1 VGPVGPPD
9 SVQGLIMIGLVI
21 VTHLHDPLNRDLIDD
36 IDRDEE
42 RRWCLVEYSSSIN
55 VYNSFLTFFHF
66 LIPFSINFLSPII
79 IIFAIARSRST
90 AQPTLTFKEHLRLQ
104 VQQHKHHLI
113 TSCALIFLSLPRLI
127 ISFLSG
133 CMKSPSN
140 SWLFL
145 FGYLISFLPSIM
157 TFIVYI
163 LPSKIYKDEFDIVVK
178 KTIAR
183 FRRRT

>member
-79 IIFAIARSRST
+79 IIFAIARSR
-90 AQPTLTFKEHLRLQ
+90 
-104 VQQHKHHLI
+104 
-113 TSCALIFLSLPRLI
+113 
-127 ISFLSG
+127 
-133 CMKSPSN
+133 
-140 SWLFL
+140 
-145 FGYLISFLPSIM
+145 
-157 TFIVYI
+157 
-163 LPSKIYKDEFDIVVK
+163 
-178 KTIAR
+178 
-183 FRRRT
+183 